1 MKVSDIAG
9 PSLFFFLGWCVW
21 KDSRALEHKAF
32 VGRRL
37 ALGGPFE
44 NFDLCSDCAEGVPGN
59 VAQLLLLDWE
69 VF

>member
-1 MKVSDIAG
+1 M
-9 PSLFFFLGWCVW
+9 W
-21 KDSRALEHKAF
+21 KDGQALEHKAF

-44 NFDLCSDCAEGVPGN
+44 NFDLRSDCAEGVPSN
-59 VAQLLLLDWE
+59 VARLLLLDWE